1 MYTVN
6 IAAIFALKKNGCFS
20 DVLGRFDRTTK
31 IAVVFKKSEV
41 AVIFIK
47 ERFFF
52 LFFGFWRHASSPG
65 LSEMA
70 RKTPRFSTPLL
81 GSRH

>member
-1 MYTVN
+1 M
-6 IAAIFALKKNGCFS
+6 C
-20 DVLGRFDRTTK
+20 FDRTTK

-47 ERFFF
+47 ERLFFF
-52 LFFGFWRHASSPG
+52 EIICWNTRATYVRASFFPPIFGFWRHASSPG

-70 RKTPRFSTPLL
+70 RKIPRFSTPA
-81 GSRH
+81 SRF

>member
-1 MYTVN
+1 M
-6 IAAIFALKKNGCFS
+6 C
-20 DVLGRFDRTTK
+20 FDRTTK

-47 ERFFF
+47 ER
-52 LFFGFWRHASSPG
+52 LFFGNDLFFGIQGPLMFALLFSPLFLAFGAMQAVPASPKWREIHPAFP
-65 LSEMA
+65 
-70 RKTPRFSTPLL
+70 PPLL